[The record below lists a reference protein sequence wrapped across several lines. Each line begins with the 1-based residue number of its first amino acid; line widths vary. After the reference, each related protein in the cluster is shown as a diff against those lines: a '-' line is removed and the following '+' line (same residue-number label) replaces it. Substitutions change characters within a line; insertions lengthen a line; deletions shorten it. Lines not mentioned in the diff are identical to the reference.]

1 MNHRAPTSP
10 TASTDAIDLAA
21 LARPQALLCLQ
32 VARFV
37 RKHCHISLQGK
48 KLLLAVSG
56 GADSLALLI
65 ILAALRAHLGHEI
78 AVLHIDHGL
87 RPESPAEANFVATFC
102 AERQIACTVRVAP
115 VAAHAAKHKI
125 GLEEASRHV
134 RYQLLE
140 EERQRVHAAWIVTGH
155 HRDDLAEDILMRLTR
170 GTGWPGLG
178 GMVAVDRRRHLLRPL
193 LLCNPAALRTLLQS
207 LKLSWQE
214 DPSNNDISL
223 CRNRMR
229 HIVVPL
235 LRVENP
241 SLHQGLENLWNLARE
256 DETHWEGVVHD
267 ALRSHSVKLAP
278 PCITLPKALLESND
292 RATRLRLYL
301 KAVHSLGQGQAR
313 AHTLFQVDEA
323 WSEGRG
329 NTHFQLHGKIS
340 VHVTRGQ
347 VIFSLSSPL
356 PAPSAAENL

>member
-1 MNHRAPTSP
+1 MLPVVP
-10 TASTDAIDLAA
+10 PDLAA
-21 LARPQALLCLQ
+21 LPRPQARLCLQ

-37 RKHCHISLQGK
+37 RKRCQVSLQGE

-56 GADSLALLI
+56 GADSMALLL
-65 ILAALRAHLGHEI
+65 ILAALRTHVGHNI
-78 AVLHIDHGL
+78 TVVHIDHGL
-87 RPESPAEANFVATFC
+87 RPESPAEADFVATFC
-102 AERQIACTVRVAP
+102 AERQIDCTVRVAP
-115 VAAHAAKHKI
+115 VAAYAAQHRI
-125 GLEEASRHV
+125 GLEEASRHL

-140 EERQRVHAAWIVTGH
+140 EERVRLQATWIVTGH
-155 HRDDLAEDILMRLTR
+155 HRDDLAEDMLMRLTR

-178 GMVAVDRRRHLLRPL
+178 GMVAVDRQRHLLRPL
-193 LLCNPAALRTLLQS
+193 LLCDPAALRTLLQS
-207 LKLSWQE
+207 QKLTWQE

-241 SLHQGLENLWNLARE
+241 SLHQGLENLWTLARE
-256 DETHWEGVVHD
+256 DEAHWD
-267 ALRSHSVKLAP
+267 AVLHKALHSHSVNLAP
-278 PCITLPKALLESND
+278 PCITLPKALLQSHD

-313 AHTLFQVDEA
+313 AQTFFQVDEA

-329 NTHFQLHGKIS
+329 NTHFQLHGNIS
-340 VHVTRGQ
+340 VRVVRGQ
-347 VIFSLSSPL
+347 VIFLR
-356 PAPSAAENL
+356 AD